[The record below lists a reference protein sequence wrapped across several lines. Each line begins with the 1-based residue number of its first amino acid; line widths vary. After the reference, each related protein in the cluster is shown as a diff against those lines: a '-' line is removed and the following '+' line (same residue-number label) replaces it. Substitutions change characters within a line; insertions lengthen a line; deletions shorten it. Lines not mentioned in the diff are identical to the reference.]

1 MDNKANQQKITN
13 MVVDAKCI
21 LDYDLTIMKIFQFN
35 YNHPDYVDQEVMHYS
50 LAQLKN
56 ALVKRKDANPLT
68 ICIPEGAIDRDNLE
82 KILDDIY
89 KNNDY
94 DIFKYITVTG
104 TSKLIYM
111 MQNHSSFD
119 VTVVCKDETEKG
131 LIEGRTKSF
140 KTVIGYDS
148 IDPKDYNGFMFKDI
162 RDVFALPYKLEKKAL
177 FFQNYEF
184 NITRDTDGTPVP
196 NVEYAIA
203 LMKEGN
209 HPILVEV
216 YDHTTLESISK
227 DRTSQ

>member
-1 MDNKANQQKITN
+1 
-13 MVVDAKCI
+13 
-21 LDYDLTIMKIFQFN
+21 
-35 YNHPDYVDQEVMHYS
+35 MHYS

-68 ICIPEGAIDRDNLE
+68 ICIPEGAIDKDNLE

-94 DIFKYITVTG
+94 DIFKYITLTG

-111 MQNHSSFD
+111 MQKHSSFD

-131 LIEGRTKSF
+131 LIEGRSKSF
-140 KTVIGYDS
+140 NTVISYDS
-148 IDPKDYNGFMFKDI
+148 IDPKDFNAFMFKDI
-162 RDVFALPYKLEKKAL
+162 RDVFALPYKLEKKTL

-196 NVEYAIA
+196 NAEYAMA

-209 HPILVEV
+209 YPILVEV
-216 YDHTTLESISK
+216 YDHTTLESLSK
-227 DRTSQ
+227 EKTNQ

>member
-1 MDNKANQQKITN
+1 MDNKQQKITN
-13 MVVDAKCI
+13 MVIDAKCI

-68 ICIPEGAIDRDNLE
+68 ICIPETAMDRANIEQILE
-82 KILDDIY
+82 DIY
-89 KNNDY
+89 KNNEY

-119 VTVVCKDETEKG
+119 VTVVCKDENEKG

-148 IDPKDYNGFMFKDI
+148 IDPKTSMDSCSRISEMSLLSPTSLRRRLSSSRTMN
-162 RDVFALPYKLEKKAL
+162 
-177 FFQNYEF
+177 
-184 NITRDTDGTPVP
+184 
-196 NVEYAIA
+196 
-203 LMKEGN
+203 
-209 HPILVEV
+209 
-216 YDHTTLESISK
+216 SISLVIL
-227 DRTSQ
+227 TEHHFLMQSMQ